1 MTDHNFQTFLQKYIY
16 QGACKTCYHLN
27 FYSSPLNADSTDF
40 LIPFTDFITAGS
52 IKEMRGLWS
61 GWINIQNQYEDINNI
76 STTNISFDHF
86 DYLIISIILVFDLEF
101 GSKLKSVFQ
110 KHRQFP
116 WYERGLEAVVKTC
129 SVKKVFIEILQ
140 NSQEN
145 TCARVFF

>member
-1 MTDHNFQTFLQKYIY
+1 
-16 QGACKTCYHLN
+16 
-27 FYSSPLNADSTDF
+27 
-40 LIPFTDFITAGS
+40 
-52 IKEMRGLWS
+52 MRGLWS

-145 TCARVFF
+145 TCASLFLIKLQAPGEICEIFKYTFFTEQVWATATELIPTGIRIDLRLHNKFNE

>member
-1 MTDHNFQTFLQKYIY
+1 
-16 QGACKTCYHLN
+16 
-27 FYSSPLNADSTDF
+27 
-40 LIPFTDFITAGS
+40 
-52 IKEMRGLWS
+52 MRGLWS

-129 SVKKVFIEILQ
+129 SVKKVVHRNSAKFTGKHLCQSLFLIKLQAPGEIC
-140 NSQEN
+140 EIFKYI
-145 TCARVFF
+145 FFTEQVWATATELIPTGIRIDLRLHNKFNE